1 MAGKTSIPV
10 VSVDLGGT
18 NTRVAIVDPDGT
30 IHDRDVEATARMD
43 EHPGNLID
51 LVRRIAD
58 TAGVDRAV
66 IGVPGRID
74 HRTGRLEYAPN
85 LPVHWATHLTESE
98 LGDGIGMPVAL
109 ANDADLAA
117 VGEHRFGAGRGT
129 MDMVY
134 VTMSTGVGGGVIVG
148 GKLLHARR
156 SLAEVGH
163 MTIDRRA
170 PQGSRT
176 FEGSASGTAM
186 NRMAAERGM
195 TLRGRELLDAV
206 RAGDEDAVAVW
217 DEVVTA
223 AGFGIASLTHLF
235 SPELIVIGG
244 GLGLNDDLLHEPI
257 VTAVRN
263 YGPKELPEPI
273 RIARAELGDDAG
285 LAGAAGWADAFVPD
299 AMTTPV

>member
-1 MAGKTSIPV
+1 MADKTSMAV

-18 NTRVAIVDPDGT
+18 NTRVAIVDPDGA
-30 IHDRDVEATARMD
+30 IRDRDVEPTTWMD

-51 LVRRIAD
+51 LIQRIAD
-58 TAGVDRAV
+58 TADVDRAV
-66 IGVPGRID
+66 IGVPGRVD
-74 HRTGRLEYAPN
+74 HTTGRLEFAPN
-85 LPVHWATHLTESE
+85 LPVHWATHLTEAE
-98 LGDGIGMPVAL
+98 LGEGIGMPVAL

-117 VGEHRFGAGRGT
+117 IGEHRFGAGRGT

-163 MTIDRRA
+163 MTIDRHA
-170 PQGSRT
+170 PEGSRT

-195 TLRGRELLDAV
+195 TLRGRDLVDAV
-206 RAGDEDAVAVW
+206 RAGDHDAVGVW
-217 DEVVTA
+217 NEVVTA
-223 AGFGIASLTHLF
+223 AGFGIANLAHLF

-244 GLGLNDDLLHEPI
+244 GLGLNDDLLHEP
-257 VTAVRN
+257 VAAAVRN
-263 YGPKELPEPI
+263 YGPKDMPEPI

-285 LAGAAGWADAFVPD
+285 LAGAAGWAGAFVPH
-299 AMTTPV
+299 AVATPV